1 MSRGYG
7 LGSKCLS
14 AFTTSAREWGVCI
27 LLRFFVLFLNN
38 ITPLF
43 ARRSLLFFTTFLW
56 CAERRVVEG
65 FKRCV
70 ELAKGSEVQEKE
82 MGEQWLNATSSAS
95 ADVAVSAS
103 RTWTDD

>member
-1 MSRGYG
+1 M
-7 LGSKCLS
+7 
-14 AFTTSAREWGVCI
+14 
-27 LLRFFVLFLNN
+27 
-38 ITPLF
+38 
-43 ARRSLLFFTTFLW
+43 
-56 CAERRVVEG
+56 EG